1 MKVSSKSHDGFQ
13 KCSFRPYQSYKGK
26 GKDFNQNA
34 RERTK
39 KERQ

>member
-1 MKVSSKSHDGFQ
+1 MAFRSVV
-13 KCSFRPYQSYKGK
+13 FRPYQSYKGK